1 MLEEALRV
9 QVLTNLQ
16 APHYMTKEHCLFLNV
31 YNILLIVSLF
41 FNVYNVPLV
50 ISLYLNVYNVLQVI
64 SVFLNVYNV
73 LWVISLYLNGI
84 ILCGSLISFRQLLL
98 LWQSKVSA
106 SETIS
111 QPPSELFL
119 ICPFTFQ
126 RCDVIQNIS
135 ALPLLSFNDS
145 NLFYTRIYYLNFHV
159 SRRNMLA
166 LANEDVFT

>member
-73 LWVISLYLNGI
+73 L
-84 ILCGSLISFRQLLL
+84 
-98 LWQSKVSA
+98 
-106 SETIS
+106 
-111 QPPSELFL
+111 
-119 ICPFTFQ
+119 
-126 RCDVIQNIS
+126 
-135 ALPLLSFNDS
+135 
-145 NLFYTRIYYLNFHV
+145 
-159 SRRNMLA
+159 
-166 LANEDVFT
+166 